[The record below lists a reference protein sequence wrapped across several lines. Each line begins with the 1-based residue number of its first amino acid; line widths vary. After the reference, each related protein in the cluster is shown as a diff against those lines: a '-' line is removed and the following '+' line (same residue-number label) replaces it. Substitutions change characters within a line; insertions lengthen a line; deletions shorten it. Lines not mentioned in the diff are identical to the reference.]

1 MEWTKIFISRFAL
14 PSTILTHPLF
24 LIIGYEEIWSPRS
37 ITFIHLIRDIML
49 IGQDKQEVAN
59 MLEALDPTS
68 ESPHFFK
75 ANSLICLRRNLV
87 ILIILFLSYIFN
99 NFLSNISVNF

>member
-14 PSTILTHPLF
+14 PRTILTHPLF
-24 LIIGYEEIWSPRS
+24 LIIVNEEIWSPWN
-37 ITFIHLIRDIML
+37 ITFIHFIRDIML

-75 ANSLICLRRNLV
+75 ANSLICLLRNLV
-87 ILIILFLSYIFN
+87 LLIILSLSYIFN
-99 NFLSNISVNF
+99 SFLSNISVNF

>member
-14 PSTILTHPLF
+14 PRTILTHPLF
-24 LIIGYEEIWSPRS
+24 LITGYEEIWSPQN
-37 ITFIHLIRDIML
+37 ITFIHFIKDIML

-68 ESPHFFK
+68 GFPHFFK
-75 ANSLICLRRNLV
+75 ANSWICLLRNLV
-87 ILIILFLSYIFN
+87 LLIILSLSYILN
-99 NFLSNISVNF
+99 IFLSNISVNF